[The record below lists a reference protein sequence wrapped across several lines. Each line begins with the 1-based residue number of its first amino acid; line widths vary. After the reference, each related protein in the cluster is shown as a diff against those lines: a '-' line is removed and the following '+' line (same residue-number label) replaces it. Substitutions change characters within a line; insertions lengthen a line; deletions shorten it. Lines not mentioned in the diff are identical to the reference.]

1 MAMYARVLT
10 ALAFCVL
17 SLATTARAQPA
28 NETPRFLAL
37 DLSGGVL
44 PVIQGRE
51 DEETDAWDLK
61 GWSLDGTVRFL
72 PWLGAVGSFARTS
85 DFELPASHLSAGMRA
100 STKFAYGGNWLA
112 SRLFAHALV
121 GYVTPRG
128 GPEAPD
134 GGAELVLGG
143 GLDVFAFLRLQLDYI
158 GSSVDD
164 VDSYRAFVGGV
175 VPLCFSR
182 CREDDGLIVGGRD
195 DRP

>member
-1 MAMYARVLT
+1 MVMYARVLT

-17 SLATTARAQPA
+17 CLAAAARAQPVS
-28 NETPRFLAL
+28 ETPRFLAL
-37 DLSGGVL
+37 DVAGGVL

-85 DFELPASHLSAGMRA
+85 DFELPASHISAGVRA
-100 STKFAYGGNWLA
+100 NTKFAYGGNWLA
-112 SRLFAHALV
+112 SRLVAHALV
-121 GYVTPRG
+121 GYINPRS
-128 GPEAPD
+128 GPAAPD
-134 GGAELVLGG
+134 GRAEVVLGG

-158 GSSVDD
+158 GSSVDG

-175 VPLCFSR
+175 VPLCFRR
-182 CREDDGLIVGGRD
+182 CGEDDGLIVGGHD